1 MKTLS
6 ARLIAP
12 VLAVAMAILP
22 AISSAQESTEKPSS
36 QTNQPV
42 SPVISINIASIER
55 VMGNIDFLFDLV
67 GRNEITDLVASQLAN
82 VRDLKG
88 IDHTRPMGMMIFLEQ
103 GFIPTPI
110 PVGYVPVE
118 DIGELTQTVSTMRAE
133 LKPVAGEE
141 GAYEFIP
148 RRGGTQA
155 GIIQHDYLFVTE
167 HAANLEQD
175 FVDPAIFSRS
185 LSDRY
190 DISASVNL
198 STTPKA
204 IKELLLN
211 TMKAA
216 LQTQM
221 QQRDEEP
228 EGPYRIRRAN
238 AESQL
243 HMIENILKEGEELT
257 IGIKVD
263 REKQQAYLEFVVRAA
278 DDSRFAEE
286 LEAGIGKPSYFRGAI
301 DDSVPM
307 SMSMSML
314 MNETDRTTLTELFG
328 FVTGEASRDLAG
340 LPRDTLPEDIPE
352 LESVKDFFGSLSKT
366 AEEGLLDGFAQFHW
380 ADPDDSESK
389 HFVLIGG
396 ARIQD
401 AEFFG
406 AGLKD
411 ILRRIKENEN
421 APIEIAVDAHGDAVF
436 HRISPD
442 ENDRGNQN
450 MFGEDFK
457 IYIGTDSQAI
467 WLAVGGDRALP
478 TLKAAMEKVQAGRD
492 NPTRGKNLAPFQ
504 FIVNGNHWLRFG
516 ALNNG
521 FPEQFGQMAEEA
533 FSKEGS
539 DVLRIE
545 ARPVQNGFRM
555 RLQFESGFLRLLGG
569 VIAQRIDR
577 QAL

>member
-6 ARLIAP
+6 TRLTVF
-12 VLAVAMAILP
+12 VLAITIALLP
-22 AISSAQESTEKPSS
+22 TISSAQTTEKPSS

-88 IDHTRPMGMMIFLEQ
+88 VDHKRPMGMMIFLEQ

-118 DIGELTQTVSTMRAE
+118 DIGELTQTVATMRAE
-133 LKPVAGEE
+133 LKPVPGEE
-141 GAYEFIP
+141 GAYEFVP
-148 RRGGTQA
+148 RRGGKQA
-155 GIIQHDYLFVTE
+155 GIIQHNYLFVSE

-185 LSDRY
+185 LSDRF

-204 IKELLLN
+204 IKELVLN
-211 TMKAA
+211 TVKAA

-228 EGPYRIRRAN
+228 DAPYRIRRAN

-243 HMIENILKEGEELT
+243 HMIENLLKEGEELT
-257 IGIKVD
+257 IGIKID

-278 DDSRFAEE
+278 DDSRFADE

-301 DDSVPM
+301 DDTVPM

-314 MNETDRTTLTELFG
+314 MNETDRKTLTELFG
-328 FVTGEASRDLAG
+328 FVTGEASRDLAK
-340 LPRDTLPEDIPE
+340 LPRETLPEDVPE

-396 ARIQD
+396 ARIKD
-401 AEFFG
+401 AQFFG

-421 APIEIAVDAHGDAVF
+421 APIEIAVDAHGDAIF
-436 HRISPD
+436 HRISPA
-442 ENDRGNQN
+442 GNGGGERRLY
-450 MFGEDFK
+450 GEDFK
-457 IYIGTDSQAI
+457 VYVGTDSQAI

-478 TLKAAMEKVQAGRD
+478 TLKATMEKIQAERD

-504 FIVNGNHWLRFG
+504 FIVNGKHWLRFG
-516 ALNNG
+516 ALNNS
-521 FPEQFGQMAEEA
+521 FPEQFGEMADEA

-569 VIAQRIDR
+569 VIAQRLDR